1 MAEPIKQEN
10 ALVRR
15 SETLPLALPTLNA
28 PRPAPSPTAPFD
40 ESERWQVLTS
50 KPPAKR
56 KPGIEIVL
64 LALVAA
70 NVALYTVTVVQEAGL
85 SRLQSEIRDRR
96 QDLVKLRTELAR
108 AQSLDQIEASAK
120 TLGMVRPQA
129 ALYVAPPAPFAVK
142 NRLARAPFGAPE
154 GY

>member
-15 SETLPLALPTLNA
+15 PESLPLALPTLNA
-28 PRPAPSPTAPFD
+28 PPALPSAPPQD
-40 ESERWQVLTS
+40 DGQSWQVLTS
-50 KPPAKR
+50 KPQKR
-56 KPGIEIVL
+56 KLGLEVVL
-64 LALVAA
+64 LTLVAA
-70 NVALYTVTVVQEAGL
+70 NVALYTVTVVQEASL
-85 SRLQSEIRDRR
+85 SRQQSEIRDRR
-96 QDLVKLRTELAR
+96 QELVKLRTELAR
-108 AQSLDQIEASAK
+108 AQSLDQIETSAK
-120 TLGMVRPQA
+120 TLGMVRPEA

>member
-15 SETLPLALPTLNA
+15 PETLPLALPTLTPSRLA
-28 PRPAPSPTAPFD
+28 PTPYSPPVD
-40 ESERWQVLTS
+40 EHDQWTVLTS
-50 KPPAKR
+50 KPAKR
-56 KPGIEIVL
+56 KLGIETVL
-64 LALVAA
+64 MALVAA

-85 SRLQSEIRDRR
+85 SRLQGEIRERR
-96 QDLVKLRTELAR
+96 QELVKLRTELAR
-108 AQSLDQIEASAK
+108 AQSLDQIETNAK
-120 TLGMVRPQA
+120 ALGMVRPGA
-129 ALYVAPPAPFAVK
+129 ALYVAPPSPFAVK